1 MGDTAKRRE
10 KNVVHADP
18 DGRLNED
25 ISVKYEKVELT
36 KRSTEI

>member
-25 ISVKYEKVELT
+25 ISVKYENDKKVN
-36 KRSTEI
+36 RNIM